1 MKRWLRLSHQK
12 SDANSRS
19 NFSISR
25 LFEYQR
31 REMISDEQ
39 LETLQAEL
47 LEESLPIWI
56 LELQSEVLARTQTS
70 ILDLTVPFWRESLQ
84 PLLEF
89 APKLLLSR

>member
-12 SDANSRS
+12 SDANSTS

-25 LFEYQR
+25 LFEYQQ

-47 LEESLPIWI
+47 LEESLPIRI
-56 LELQSEVLARTQTS
+56 LELQSEVLARTRPS
-70 ILDLTVPFWRESLQ
+70 ILDLTVAILAGVIAA
-84 PLLEF
+84 F
-89 APKLLLSR
+89 ARIRPKSAVK